1 MQQAQSQA
9 DWIEDRIKQIF
20 YSMKVIE
27 EIQEEGKEDKSKKT
41 EPKGRNVVKKTNE
54 SLRLSTDL
62 SPTKPAM
69 AIH

>member
-1 MQQAQSQA
+1 
-9 DWIEDRIKQIF
+9 
-20 YSMKVIE
+20 MKVIE

-41 EPKGRNVVKKTNE
+41 EPKGRNVAKKTNE